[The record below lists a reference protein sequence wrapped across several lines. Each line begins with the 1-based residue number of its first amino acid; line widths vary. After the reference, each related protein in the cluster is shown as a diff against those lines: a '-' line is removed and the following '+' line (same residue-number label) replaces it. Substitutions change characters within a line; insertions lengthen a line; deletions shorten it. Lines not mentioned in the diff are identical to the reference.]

1 MSDFFQHG
9 LISTLHRLNPAEPIE
24 DRDLNEAGLGLLL
37 PCHAREIGSK
47 ALSDMVA
54 TLNQLNC
61 FEHVIISVN
70 GGGNGNDPHP
80 SSSTDTGEVLRF
92 WSQLRTSHTVLWN
105 DSPAFLSWLRNQDLP
120 AASGKGLN
128 LWTGL
133 GFALS
138 QTELQALIIHD
149 CDIQDYTASLPISL
163 AIPVANLEYQ
173 FCKGFY
179 SRVQEQLY
187 GRATRLFVI
196 PIVRALVRTLGHLPL
211 LDFID
216 SFRYPLA
223 GECALSTG
231 VAASLPV
238 ENGWSVEIG
247 WLCEAYRLIDPEE
260 ICQADLAMR
269 YHHRHQSI
277 DPGRPTDGLLG
288 MVADIALSLL
298 THLEK
303 EGCRFDPAILEAVV
317 AGYEQTANDMIR
329 RYRDVAEFNKLP
341 FARDEERQTA
351 RLFQERL
358 RFVTQ
363 EFSRGARTQSLP
375 PWEQL
380 LRGVSF
386 PAELV
391 VRTST

>member
-1 MSDFFQHG
+1 
-9 LISTLHRLNPAEPIE
+9 
-24 DRDLNEAGLGLLL
+24 
-37 PCHAREIGSK
+37 
-47 ALSDMVA
+47 
-54 TLNQLNC
+54 
-61 FEHVIISVN
+61 
-70 GGGNGNDPHP
+70 
-80 SSSTDTGEVLRF
+80 
-92 WSQLRTSHTVLWN
+92 VLWN
-105 DSPAFLSWLRNQDLP
+105 DSPVFLSWLQEHDLP
-120 AASGKGLN
+120 AFPGKGLN
-128 LWTGL
+128 LWSGL

-149 CDIQDYTASLPISL
+149 CDIQNYTPALPVSL

-196 PIVRALVRTLGHLPL
+196 PLVRALARTLGHLPL

-223 GECALSTG
+223 GECALSAG
-231 VAASLPV
+231 VAASLTV
-238 ENGWSVEIG
+238 ENGWGIEIG
-247 WLCEAYRLIDPEE
+247 WLCDAYRLIDPEE
-260 ICQADLAMR
+260 ICQVDLAMR
-269 YHHRHQSI
+269 YHHRHQTI
-277 DPGRPTDGLLG
+277 DPGRPAEGLLG
-288 MVADIALSLL
+288 MVSDIALSLL

-303 EGCRFDPAILEAVV
+303 EGCRLDSSLLEAIES
-317 AGYEQTANDMIR
+317 GYEQTANDMIR

-341 FARDEERQTA
+341 FEQDEERRTA

-358 RFVTQ
+358 RFVTEQ
-363 EFSRGARTQSLP
+363 FGRGSRTRSLP

-391 VRTST
+391 IRQG

>member
-9 LISTLHRLNPAEPIE
+9 LISTLHRLGPADLVE
-24 DRDLNEAGLGLLL
+24 DQNLSDAGLGLLL
-37 PCHAREIGSK
+37 PCHGRDVGSK
-47 ALSDMVA
+47 ALLDTIEV
-54 TLNQLNC
+54 LNQLT
-61 FEHVIISVN
+61 FLDQIIISVN
-70 GGGNGNDPHP
+70 GFGSGQEAGA
-80 SSSTDTGEVLRF
+80 F
-92 WSQLRTSHTVLWN
+92 WSQLKLPHTVLWN
-105 DSPAFLSWLRNQDLP
+105 DSPIFVSWLQNHDLP
-120 AASGKGLN
+120 AISGKGLN
-128 LWTGL
+128 LWSGL

-149 CDIQDYTASLPISL
+149 CDIQNYTASLPVSL
-163 AIPVANLEYQ
+163 AVPVANLEYE

-196 PIVRALVRTLGHLPL
+196 PMVRALVRTLGHLPL

-231 VAASLPV
+231 LAASLSV
-238 ENGWSVEIG
+238 ENGWGVEIG

-260 ICQADLAMR
+260 ICQVDLAMR
-269 YHHRHQSI
+269 YQHRHQTI
-277 DPGRPTDGLLG
+277 DPGRPAEGLLG

-298 THLEK
+298 AHLEK
-303 EGCRFDPAILEAVV
+303 EGCRLEPPILESVV
-317 AGYEQTANDMIR
+317 AGYEQTASDMIR

-358 RFVTQ
+358 QSVTE
-363 EFSRGARTQSLP
+363 EFNRGARTRSLP

-380 LRGVSF
+380 LRESSF
-386 PAELV
+386 PGELV
-391 VRTST
+391 VR

>member
-9 LISTLHRLNPAEPIE
+9 LISTLHRLGPADVVE
-24 DRDLNEAGLGLLL
+24 DQKLSDAGLGLLL
-37 PCHAREIGSK
+37 PCHGRDVGSK
-47 ALSDMVA
+47 ALLDTIEV
-54 TLNQLNC
+54 LNQLT
-61 FEHVIISVN
+61 FLDQVIISVN
-70 GGGNGNDPHP
+70 GFE
-80 SSSTDTGEVLRF
+80 TGQEARAF
-92 WSQLRTSHTVLWN
+92 WSQLKLPHTVLWN
-105 DSPAFLSWLRNQDLP
+105 DSPIFLSWLQNHDLP
-120 AASGKGLN
+120 AISGKGLN
-128 LWTGL
+128 LWSGL

-149 CDIQDYTASLPISL
+149 CDIQNYTVSLPASL
-163 AIPVANLEYQ
+163 AVPVANLEYE

-196 PIVRALVRTLGHLPL
+196 PMVRALVRTLGHLPL

-231 VAASLPV
+231 LAASLSV
-238 ENGWSVEIG
+238 ENGWGVDIG
-247 WLCEAYRLIDPEE
+247 WLCDAYRLIDPEE
-260 ICQADLAMR
+260 ICQVDLAMR
-269 YHHRHQSI
+269 YQHRHQTI
-277 DPGRPTDGLLG
+277 DPGRPAEGLLG
-288 MVADIALSLL
+288 MVTDIALSLL

-303 EGCRFDPAILEAVV
+303 EGCRLEPPILESVV

-351 RLFQERL
+351 ELFQERL
-358 RFVTQ
+358 QSVTE
-363 EFSRGARTQSLP
+363 EFNRGTRTRSLP

-380 LRGVSF
+380 LRESSF

-391 VRTST
+391 VR

>member
-9 LISTLHRLNPAEPIE
+9 LISTLHRLNPGESVE
-24 DRDLNEAGLGLLL
+24 NEDLNEAGLGLLL
-37 PCHAREIGSK
+37 PCHVRDIGSK
-47 ALSDMVA
+47 ALIDMIKA
-54 TLNQLNC
+54 LNRLAC

-70 GGGNGNDPHP
+70 GDTSGRDP
-80 SSSTDTGEVLRF
+80 SSSSGTDLGETLRF
-92 WSQLRTSHTVLWN
+92 WSQLSAPHTVLSN
-105 DSPAFLSWLRNQDLP
+105 DSPNFLSWLEKHNLP
-120 AASGKGLN
+120 AVPGKGLN

-149 CDIQDYTASLPISL
+149 CDIQNYTASLPISL
-163 AIPVANLEYQ
+163 AVPVARLEYQ

-187 GRATRLFVI
+187 GRATRLFMI
-196 PIVRALVRTLGHLPL
+196 PLVRALVRTLGHLPL

-231 VAASLPV
+231 VAASLSV
-238 ENGWSVEIG
+238 ENGWGVEIG

-260 ICQADLAMR
+260 ICQVDLAMR

-277 DPGRPTDGLLG
+277 DPARPAEGLLG
-288 MVADIALSLL
+288 MVTDIALSIL

-303 EGCRFDPAILEAVV
+303 EGCRLDSSILAEVV
-317 AGYEQTANDMIR
+317 SGYEQTASDMVR

-341 FARDEERQTA
+341 FARDEEMQTT

-358 RFVTQ
+358 RFVAD
-363 EFSRGARTQSLP
+363 EFNSGTRMRSLP
-375 PWEQL
+375 PWDQL
-380 LRGVSF
+380 LREASF
-386 PAELV
+386 PADDI
-391 VRTST
+391 VRRS

>member
-9 LISTLHRLNPAEPIE
+9 LISTLHRLGPV
-24 DRDLNEAGLGLLL
+24 DLVADQNLFDAGLGLLL
-37 PCHAREIGSK
+37 PCHGRDAGSK
-47 ALSDMVA
+47 ALLDTIKV
-54 TLNQLNC
+54 LNQLT
-61 FEHVIISVN
+61 FLDQVIISVN
-70 GGGNGNDPHP
+70 GFG
-80 SSSTDTGEVLRF
+80 SGEDAQTF
-92 WSQLRTSHTVLWN
+92 WSQLKLPHTLLWN
-105 DSPAFLSWLRNQDLP
+105 DSPMFLSWLREHGLS
-120 AASGKGLN
+120 AISGKGLN
-128 LWTGL
+128 LWSGL

-138 QTELQALIIHD
+138 QTELQALVIHD
-149 CDIQDYTASLPISL
+149 CDIENYTASLPMSL
-163 AIPVANLEYQ
+163 AVPVANLEYQ

-187 GRATRLFVI
+187 GRVTRLFVI

-231 VAASLPV
+231 LAASLSV
-238 ENGWSVEIG
+238 ENGWGVEIG
-247 WLCEAYRLIDPEE
+247 WLCDTYRLIDPDE
-260 ICQADLAMR
+260 ICQVDLAMR
-269 YHHRHQSI
+269 YHHRHQTI
-277 DPGRPTDGLLG
+277 DPGRPADGLLG
-288 MVADIALSLL
+288 MVADIGLSIL

-303 EGCRFDPAILEAVV
+303 EGCHLDPATLETVV
-317 AGYEQTANDMIR
+317 SGYEHTANDMIR

-341 FARDEERQTA
+341 FARDEELQTA

-358 RFVTQ
+358 QSVTEQ
-363 EFSRGARTQSLP
+363 FNRGERTQSLP

-380 LRGVSF
+380 LRERRF

-391 VRTST
+391 VL

>member
-1 MSDFFQHG
+1 MSDFFQYG
-9 LISTLHRLNPAEPIE
+9 LISTLHRLGSADLVE
-24 DRDLNEAGLGLLL
+24 DQTLRDAGLGLLL
-37 PCHAREIGSK
+37 PCHGRDVGSK
-47 ALSDMVA
+47 ALLDTIEV
-54 TLNQLNC
+54 LNQLT
-61 FEHVIISVN
+61 FLDQIIISVN
-70 GGGNGNDPHP
+70 GFGSGQ
-80 SSSTDTGEVLRF
+80 EAQAF
-92 WSQLRTSHTVLWN
+92 WSHVKLPHTVLWN
-105 DSPAFLSWLRNQDLP
+105 DSPSFLSWLQNHDLP
-120 AASGKGLN
+120 VISGKGLN
-128 LWTGL
+128 LWSGL

-138 QTELQALIIHD
+138 QTELPALIIHD
-149 CDIQDYTASLPISL
+149 CDIQNYTASLPVSL
-163 AIPVANLEYQ
+163 AVPVANLEYE

-187 GRATRLFVI
+187 GRVTRLFVI
-196 PIVRALVRTLGHLPL
+196 PMVRALVRTLGHLPL

-231 VAASLPV
+231 LAASLSV
-238 ENGWSVEIG
+238 ENGWGVEIG

-260 ICQADLAMR
+260 ICQVDLAMR
-269 YHHRHQSI
+269 YQHRHQTI
-277 DPGRPTDGLLG
+277 DPGRPAEGLLG

-303 EGCRFDPAILEAVV
+303 EGCRLEPPILESVV
-317 AGYEQTANDMIR
+317 SGYEQTANDMIR

-358 RFVTQ
+358 QSATE
-363 EFSRGARTQSLP
+363 EFNRGARTRSLP

-380 LRGVSF
+380 LRESSF
-386 PAELV
+386 PEELI
-391 VRTST
+391 VR

>member
-1 MSDFFQHG
+1 
-9 LISTLHRLNPAEPIE
+9 
-24 DRDLNEAGLGLLL
+24 
-37 PCHAREIGSK
+37 
-47 ALSDMVA
+47 
-54 TLNQLNC
+54 
-61 FEHVIISVN
+61 VI
-70 GGGNGNDPHP
+70 
-80 SSSTDTGEVLRF
+80 
-92 WSQLRTSHTVLWN
+92 
-105 DSPAFLSWLRNQDLP
+105 
-120 AASGKGLN
+120 SGKGLN
-128 LWTGL
+128 LWSGL

-138 QTELQALIIHD
+138 QTELPALIIHD
-149 CDIQDYTASLPISL
+149 CDIQNYTASLPVSL
-163 AIPVANLEYQ
+163 AVPVATLEYE

-187 GRATRLFVI
+187 GRVTRLFVI
-196 PIVRALVRTLGHLPL
+196 PMVRALVRTLGHLPL

-231 VAASLPV
+231 LAASLSV
-238 ENGWSVEIG
+238 ENGWGVEIG

-260 ICQADLAMR
+260 ICQVDLAMR
-269 YHHRHQSI
+269 YQHRHQTI
-277 DPGRPTDGLLG
+277 DPGRPAEGLLG

-303 EGCRFDPAILEAVV
+303 EGCRLEPPILESVV
-317 AGYEQTANDMIR
+317 SGYEQTANDMIR

-358 RFVTQ
+358 RSVTE
-363 EFSRGARTQSLP
+363 EFNRGTRTRCLP

-380 LRGVSF
+380 LRESSF

-391 VRTST
+391 VR

>member
-9 LISTLHRLNPAEPIE
+9 LISTLHRLGPVDLVE
-24 DRDLNEAGLGLLL
+24 DHNLSDAGLGLLL
-37 PCHAREIGSK
+37 PCHGRDMGSK
-47 ALSDMVA
+47 ALVDTIAV
-54 TLNQLNC
+54 LNQLT
-61 FEHVIISVN
+61 FLDQVIISVN
-70 GGGNGNDPHP
+70 GFGSGY
-80 SSSTDTGEVLRF
+80 EARAF
-92 WSQLRTSHTVLWN
+92 WSQLKLPHTVLWN
-105 DSPAFLSWLRNQDLP
+105 DSPTFLSWLQNHDLP
-120 AASGKGLN
+120 AIPGKGLN
-128 LWTGL
+128 LWSGL

-149 CDIQDYTASLPISL
+149 CDIQNYAASLPVSL
-163 AIPVANLEYQ
+163 AVPVAHLEYQ

-196 PIVRALVRTLGHLPL
+196 PMVRALVRTLGHLPL

-231 VAASLPV
+231 LAASLSV
-238 ENGWSVEIG
+238 ENGWGVEIG
-247 WLCEAYRLIDPEE
+247 WLCDAYRLIDPDE
-260 ICQADLAMR
+260 ICQVDLAMR
-269 YHHRHQSI
+269 YHHRHQTI
-277 DPGRPTDGLLG
+277 DPGRPAEGLLG
-288 MVADIALSLL
+288 MVADIALSIL

-303 EGCRFDPAILEAVV
+303 EGCRLEPPILETVV
-317 AGYEQTANDMIR
+317 SGYEQTASDMIR

-358 RFVTQ
+358 QSVTEQ
-363 EFSRGARTQSLP
+363 FSRGVRTRSLP
-375 PWEQL
+375 SWEQL
-380 LRGVSF
+380 LRESSF
-386 PAELV
+386 PPELV
-391 VRTST
+391 VR